1 MELLRRRTE
10 RFEAIIEKIIEELRE
25 PYEAVGRG
33 DMKRVTY
40 KPGAPRWF
48 DRVLARLQNKGYQHV
63 VVDGG
68 R

>member
-1 MELLRRRTE
+1 M
-10 RFEAIIEKIIEELRE
+10 IIEELR
-25 PYEAVGRG
+25 EAVGRG